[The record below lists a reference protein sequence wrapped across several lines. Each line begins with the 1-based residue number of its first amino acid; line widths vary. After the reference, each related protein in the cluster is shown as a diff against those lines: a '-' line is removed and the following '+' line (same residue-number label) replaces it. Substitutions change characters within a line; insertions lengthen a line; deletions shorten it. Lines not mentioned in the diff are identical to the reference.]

1 MLGRI
6 DGDAP
11 ADFTVE
17 VEPQEILIFRRDAD
31 HAVGN
36 ASGMMVISPRRP
48 DVGVRS
54 CNKIFRIL
62 VGLIT
67 GQRDSVAVVSV

>member
-1 MLGRI
+1 LISNLLSKIVLGRI

-17 VEPQEILIFRRDAD
+17 VEPQEILIFRWDAD

-36 ASGMMVISPRRP
+36 VERDNGDLARGDF
-48 DVGVRS
+48 DVFEFGEIV
-54 CNKIFRIL
+54 
-62 VGLIT
+62 T
-67 GQRDSVAVVSV
+67 MT